1 MIKNIAVVLL
11 FLFII
16 EPVDA
21 VYFFGDTLSIGGY
34 DEVDEIINGT
44 DLIISVNAI
53 VSLAN
58 FTSDNTTLSIVSHQF
73 GRNQAM
79 SLSISFLPFIPSQ
92 PACGYTKPEYTR
104 RYDYDRVVLNIDL
117 GDRAKSCTIQLN
129 FTSVVHKS
137 VERRGS
143 ESLLELDLFTVDK
156 NSFIY
161 NSRYLRAL
169 IILDGYRLKRIPVS
183 GGMLDNSVVFTDPNP
198 SVRYDTVIYENIYD
212 VETYAPSLWSVFG
225 ALVGVVLGFLFE
237 RRKIPRRCLLIYAV
251 IGGYIVWFF
260 NITISGVIL
269 ATILILFV
277 EYLRQHTKRSK

>member
-11 FLFII
+11 LLFII
-16 EPVDA
+16 ESVDA
-21 VYFFGDTLSIGGY
+21 VYFSGDTLSIGKY
-34 DEVDEIINGT
+34 DEVDEINGT

-58 FTSDNTTLSIVSHQF
+58 FTSDNTTLLIVSHQF

-92 PACGYTKPEYTR
+92 PACGYTPPDYTR
-104 RYDYDRVVLNIDL
+104 GDDDDRVVLNIDL

-129 FTSVVHKS
+129 FTSVVHNA

-161 NSRYLRAL
+161 NGRYLRAL
-169 IILDGYRLKRIPVS
+169 IIPDGYRLKRVPMF
-183 GGMLDNSVVFTDPNP
+183 GGMLGNAVVFTDSDP
-198 SVRYDTVIYENIYD
+198 SVRYDTVIYENISD
-212 VETYAPSLWSVFG
+212 VETYTPFLWAFIG
-225 ALVGVVLGFLFE
+225 ALIGA
-237 RRKIPRRCLLIYAV
+237 LLSARL
-251 IGGYIVWFF
+251 
-260 NITISGVIL
+260 SEL
-269 ATILILFV
+269 L
-277 EYLRQHTKRSK
+277 S